1 MDSDPELREV
11 KKTFNVLAE
20 VEPMN
25 RKPVL
30 QRFIE
35 HYSTFTRLRT
45 AVAWLLRFRQFW
57 IWKRSGNFSM
67 KPSNGY
73 LSAVELD
80 CATLELVKFVQRG
93 CFSEELERL
102 QKLSNFEEIGRVSC
116 KGVLNHSSI
125 RRLYPVVVNGVLRL
139 GGRLQRS
146 PLPPETKHPILL
158 PAKHYFANLIIA
170 YYHCKVGHSGVLHTL
185 SALREHFW
193 IINGHSAVKRVVKNC
208 TICRRIFAKPGT
220 QVMAPLP
227 KARVTPGRP
236 AFTCVGLDFA
246 GPFITQ
252 SGRKTNK
259 RYLCLFTCMASRA
272 VHLEIAFALDSDSFL
287 QCFLRFCSRRI
298 TPEHVFSDNGSNFVG
313 AERELR
319 DGIRRC
325 TTHPVLSKLSR
336 KGVNWHF
343 NPPGASHHGGV
354 WERLIRSF
362 RRVFTAVARSTRLD
376 DQALIT
382 FAAEVEAILN
392 DRPLTSVS
400 ADSKDLI
407 ALTPNALLKGSI
419 DAFLPLD
426 VFIKS
431 DGYRKSWRKV
441 GYMANEFWAR
451 WLKCYLPTLQ
461 QRTKWLKQTRN
472 SKVGDLVLITDEPRC
487 RGYWPMGLIEQ

>member
-1 MDSDPELREV
+1 
-11 KKTFNVLAE
+11 
-20 VEPMN
+20 
-25 RKPVL
+25 
-30 QRFIE
+30 
-35 HYSTFTRLRT
+35 
-45 AVAWLLRFRQFW
+45 
-57 IWKRSGNFSM
+57 
-67 KPSNGY
+67 
-73 LSAVELD
+73 
-80 CATLELVKFVQRG
+80 
-93 CFSEELERL
+93 
-102 QKLSNFEEIGRVSC
+102 
-116 KGVLNHSSI
+116 
-125 RRLYPVVVNGVLRL
+125 
-139 GGRLQRS
+139 
-146 PLPPETKHPILL
+146 
-158 PAKHYFANLIIA
+158 
-170 YYHCKVGHSGVLHTL
+170 
-185 SALREHFW
+185 
-193 IINGHSAVKRVVKNC
+193 
-208 TICRRIFAKPGT
+208 
-220 QVMAPLP
+220 MASLP
-227 KARVTPGRP
+227 KAIVTPGRP
-236 AFTCVGLDFA
+236 AFACVELDFA

-287 QCFLRFCSRRI
+287 QCFSRFCSRRI

-343 NPPGASHHGGV
+343 NPPGASHHGGI

-362 RRVFTAVARSTRLD
+362 RRIFTAVTRSTPLD

-392 DRPLTSVS
+392 DRPLTPVS
-400 ADSKDLI
+400 AYSKDLN

-419 DAFLPLD
+419 DASLPLD

-441 GYMANEFWAR
+441 GYMTNEFWAR

-472 SKVGDLVLITDEPRC
+472 LKVGDLVLITDEPRC
-487 RGYWPMGLIEQ
+487 RGYWPMGLIEEVFSDDMNVVRSAKIRTNSKHVVRDVRKICLLEAVD